1 MPAPDDAPRTAP
13 LVEALAGPGFG
24 VDPGFVDGG
33 LVRALAAEVARRDA
47 AGEFRAAAV
56 GAGANRAVRPQIR
69 GDRIC
74 WLLAPQSAAERGV
87 LERLDALR
95 VALNREL
102 MLGVVDFECHYAI
115 YAPGARYARHLDR
128 SPKGAERVVSV
139 VLYLNDDWQAADGGE
154 LVLAA
159 EDREVVVAPRG
170 GTLVAFM
177 SQRLEHEV
185 RTARRAR
192 LSLTGWF
199 RRRPAF
205 GPPA

>member
-1 MPAPDDAPRTAP
+1 MPVPDDAPRIAP

-24 VDPGFVDGG
+24 VDPEFADGE
-33 LVRALAAEVARRDA
+33 LVRALAADVARRDA
-47 AGEFRAAAV
+47 AGGFRAAAV
-56 GAGANRAVRPQIR
+56 GAGSNRAVRPQIR

-74 WLLAPQSAAERGV
+74 WLLAAESAAERRV
-87 LERLDALR
+87 LARLGQLR
-95 VALNREL
+95 DALNREL

-115 YAPGARYARHLDR
+115 YGPGTHYARHLDR

-159 EDREVVVAPRG
+159 EGGEVLVAPRG
-170 GTLVAFM
+170 GTLVVFL

-185 RTARRAR
+185 RTARRTR

-199 RRRPAF
+199 RRRPTF
-205 GPPA
+205 GPPV